1 MPFSVW
7 RVNLPLLQNERKIRW
22 GYPYNGF
29 KMEKAVFAV
38 NGMISKNCV
47 ICFFKRKNIADKT
60 GNASL
65 FEKKS
70 LHLAFPMVL

>member
-1 MPFSVW
+1 MKGRSGGVPC
-7 RVNLPLLQNERKIRW
+7 
-22 GYPYNGF
+22 NGF

-38 NGMISKNCV
+38 NGMININCV
-47 ICFFKRKNIADKT
+47 ICFFKRKNTAHKT

-70 LHLAFPMVL
+70 LHLAFPMIL